1 MNIRLTE
8 ILENNADTDFGRRY
22 GFARIKTEE
31 EYRSTVPLST
41 YADYEKL
48 IKLKTRIGEKQILAN
63 DRKMGQFLTIH

>member
-22 GFARIKTEE
+22 HFAEITSEE
-31 EYRSTVPLST
+31 EYRSIVPLSA

-48 IKLKTRIGEKQILAN
+48 IKLKTRIGEKKILAG
-63 DRKMGQFLTIH
+63 DPTIA